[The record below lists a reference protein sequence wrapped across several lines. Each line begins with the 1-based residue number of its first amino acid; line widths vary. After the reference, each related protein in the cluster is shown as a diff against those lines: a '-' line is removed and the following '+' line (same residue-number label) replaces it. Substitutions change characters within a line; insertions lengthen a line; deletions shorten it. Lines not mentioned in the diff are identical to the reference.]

1 MSVCLSVRLH
11 LRSAGSAEWTYSKK
25 VVQYSPT
32 SLIDERWRVMLEGWK
47 NISEPSQRSASPFST
62 KICCDALHGS
72 PSFSGL
78 TEEEW
83 WTIVIMIS
91 LKCYSLF
98 ISSSDWSPHNHLQ
111 NLQTLKKELIVLLLD
126 CLQIDYHLQHKRE
139 KGGLMNE
146 RWKIYFVLVW
156 WLTHHTTY
164 LCLSVRVWV

>member
-25 VVQYSPT
+25 VVQSHVFNWLKME
-32 SLIDERWRVMLEGWK
+32 SNAGWK
-47 NISEPSQRSASPFST
+47 NISQPSQRSASPFST
-62 KICCDALHGS
+62 NICCDALHCS

-164 LCLSVRVWV
+164 LCLSARVWV